1 VLADDGKHGMSEIA
15 EAFTFFCAVL
25 LFLWF
30 LVIPLPWTGA
40 LLLLAIGLSWRRR
53 SLGWASLGL
62 GWKELCCSARRWSV
76 LWIVCT
82 LLFVALGYRILFSL
96 SMLEGGL
103 VYFAWS
109 AVQQVVYQSMIFMPL
124 RKNLRSLALAA
135 GLAGLA
141 FAAAHAPNP
150 ILLPATFV
158 WGIASSLLFERC
170 RTVWGLALM
179 QVMLASMLMW
189 VTPPELHR
197 NFKIGPYY
205 HQTLG
210 ATFAPPIARPR

>member
-1 VLADDGKHGMSEIA
+1 MSEIA

-40 LLLLAIGLSWRRR
+40 VLLLAIGLSWRRR

-62 GWKELCCSARRWSV
+62 GWKELRCSARRWSV
-76 LWIVCT
+76 LWIVCA
-82 LLFVALGYRILFSL
+82 LLFVVLGHRILFSL
-96 SMLEGGL
+96 SLLVGGL
-103 VYFAWS
+103 VYFVWS
-109 AVQQVVYQSMIFMPL
+109 AAQQVVYQSMIFMPL

-141 FAAAHAPNP
+141 FAAVHAPNP

-189 VTPPELHR
+189 VTPVELHR
-197 NFKIGPYY
+197 NFRVGPRYS
-205 HQTLG
+205 QPVRANLG
-210 ATFAPPIARPR
+210 APINRPR

>member
-1 VLADDGKHGMSEIA
+1 MREIA

-30 LVIPLPWTGA
+30 LAIPLPWTGG
-40 LLLLAIGLSWRRR
+40 LLLVAIGISWRRR

-62 GWKELCCSARRWSV
+62 GWKELRCSARRWSV

-82 LLFVALGYRILFSL
+82 LLFVVLGHRTLFSL
-96 SMLEGGL
+96 PRLEGGL
-103 VYFAWS
+103 VYFVWS
-109 AVQQVVYQSMIFMPL
+109 AAQQVVYQSMIFMPL

-135 GLAGLA
+135 GIAGFA
-141 FAAAHAPNP
+141 FAAVHAPNP
-150 ILLPATFV
+150 ILVPATLV

-179 QVMLASMLMW
+179 QVMLSSMLMW
-189 VTPPELHR
+189 VTPAELHH
-197 NFKIGPYY
+197 NFRIGPYY
-205 HQTLG
+205 YKTLG
-210 ATFAPPIARPR
+210 PAFAPPIDGPR